1 MQIEGGVADTESIE
15 PGVVECMEV
24 EEEEHVNGDVILR
37 WPNIVFK
44 SLCLI
49 LHIQLLNFFARV
61 KINYR
66 SIYSRILTRV
76 HAVAMATGLVK
87 NKA

>member
-1 MQIEGGVADTESIE
+1 MLWD
-15 PGVVECMEV
+15 P
-24 EEEEHVNGDVILR
+24 
-37 WPNIVFK
+37 
-44 SLCLI
+44 
-49 LHIQLLNFFARV
+49 FFARV

-76 HAVAMATGLVK
+76 HAVAMATGLAK